1 MRILKIEMKATLQS
15 NDPQISLGSDVL
27 REQLF
32 REMNGLRYELGE
44 RIRQRAAAY
53 FPPEYSVFVRI
64 AFARQESTA
73 TIHMWIEDPTIGW
86 PAGLLARRA
95 WKLSVPILAHVVKD
109 TFQAGVQNVEM
120 QITDGDASI
129 TAFAPTRGWLDP
141 IVLTTLVVVASSIYW
156 SYLHGPFKFWLGGFL
171 GW

>member
-44 RIRQRAAAY
+44 RIRHRAAAY

-64 AFARQESTA
+64 TFARQDNKA

-95 WKLSVPILAHVVKD
+95 WKLSVPILSHVVKD

-120 QITDGDASI
+120 QIADGDARI
-129 TAFAPTRGWLDP
+129 TSFAPTRGWFDP
-141 IVLTTLVVVASSIYW
+141 IILTGLVAVFSALYW
-156 SYLHGPFKFWLGGFL
+156 SYLHTPLKYWLGGL
-171 GW
+171 VGW